1 MTDFFSLSYT
11 VEILPR
17 LLTAALLTV
26 ELSMISF
33 AIALVIALP
42 LALARLSASRTLSIA
57 SGGFIEFIR
66 GTPMLVQLFLV
77 FFGLPKLGF
86 ALQPISAGVLT
97 LSVYYSCYIAE
108 VYRAG
113 LLAVHPT
120 QREAAW
126 AVSMSPFETL
136 KTVIIPQAI
145 PPMIPALG
153 TYLIGLFKDA
163 ALLSSISVFELLTA
177 AKLIGT
183 ESYRYTEPMTL
194 AGILFLLMSL
204 IAAGLTRLLER
215 SWIIR

>member
-1 MTDFFSLSYT
+1 MSEFFSFSYAL
-11 VEILPR
+11 EILPR
-17 LLTAALLTV
+17 LLAAAHLTV
-26 ELSMISF
+26 ELTLVSF
-33 AIALVIALP
+33 SIALAIALP
-42 LALARLSASRTLSIA
+42 LALARLSSSRALSTA

-66 GTPMLVQLFLV
+66 GTPMLIQLFLV
-77 FFGLPKLGF
+77 FFGLPKLG
-86 ALQPISAGVLT
+86 LPLPPITAGVLT
-97 LSVYYSCYIAE
+97 LSVHYGCYLAE

-113 LLAVHPT
+113 LQAVHPT

-136 KTVIIPQAI
+136 SIVIIPQAI

-163 ALLSSISVFELLTA
+163 ALLSSISVFELLTT

-183 ESYRYTEPMTL
+183 ESFRYTEPMTL

-204 IAAGLTRLLER
+204 AAAAMTRLLER
-215 SWIIR
+215 YWIIR